1 MDEQESPL
9 ENMEGLKYTNDFWLN
24 KKVFVTGHTGF
35 KGVWLCLWLNKL
47 GAKVK
52 GYSLP
57 PEKNSPFYD
66 DSNLGD
72 LIESEYGDIRDYV
85 KLENSIK
92 VFEPQIIFHLAAQ
105 ALVIDSYLDPVN
117 TFSTNILGTVNL
129 LQISKELNSLKSI
142 VVVTT
147 DKCYENDESKISFNE
162 LDKLGGSDPYSSSK
176 SCCELVV
183 NSYRD
188 SYLKKNNI
196 LIATARA
203 GNVIGGGDYSSN
215 RLIPDLLKALV
226 LEKEVVIRN
235 PKSVRPWQHVLNPL
249 EGYLILAENL
259 FNGKSQFQG
268 SWNFGPNIE
277 DCKDVKWIVDNFNSK
292 LKTPIKV
299 VLKENNENFKEAGFL
314 FLDCTKAINNLNWNP
329 IWDLEDAIKSIIR
342 WQETLAENKNIQNF
356 CINEIEKYIKHGE
369 RIK

>member
-129 LQISKELNSLKSI
+129 LQI
-142 VVVTT
+142 
-147 DKCYENDESKISFNE
+147 
-162 LDKLGGSDPYSSSK
+162 
-176 SCCELVV
+176 
-183 NSYRD
+183 
-188 SYLKKNNI
+188 
-196 LIATARA
+196 
-203 GNVIGGGDYSSN
+203 
-215 RLIPDLLKALV
+215 
-226 LEKEVVIRN
+226 
-235 PKSVRPWQHVLNPL
+235 
-249 EGYLILAENL
+249 
-259 FNGKSQFQG
+259 
-268 SWNFGPNIE
+268 
-277 DCKDVKWIVDNFNSK
+277 
-292 LKTPIKV
+292 
-299 VLKENNENFKEAGFL
+299 
-314 FLDCTKAINNLNWNP
+314 
-329 IWDLEDAIKSIIR
+329 
-342 WQETLAENKNIQNF
+342 
-356 CINEIEKYIKHGE
+356 
-369 RIK
+369 